1 MKDKTITI
9 DDLARMI
16 NAGFNDVTNDISEV
30 KRDMARSSSAW
41 TGSRTCC
48 WPSKSNASMSWRRG

>member
-16 NAGFNDVTNDISEV
+16 NAGFNNVTNDIGEV
-30 KRDMARSSSAW
+30 KQDM
-41 TGSRTCC
+41 TGICRKFAFLGVLVSVRV
-48 WPSKSNASMSWRRG
+48 ALH